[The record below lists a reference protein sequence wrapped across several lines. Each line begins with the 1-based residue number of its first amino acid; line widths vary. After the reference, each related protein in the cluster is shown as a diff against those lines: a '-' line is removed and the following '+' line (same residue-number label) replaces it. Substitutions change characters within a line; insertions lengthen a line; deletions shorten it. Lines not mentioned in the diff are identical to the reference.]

1 MPRTKKAKPEP
12 ARQAELSPYVANGSP
27 GEVLTLA
34 EAAVYLRLPE
44 ADVIGLVNSQGLP
57 GRVVGGEFRFLKA
70 AIQQWLSLGS
80 PTPVGRKS
88 AQLEAAGAFK
98 DDPDLLG
105 IVEDIY
111 RKRGRPITEDGSY
124 NLLHGL
130 ESGSN
135 RK

>member
-1 MPRTKKAKPEP
+1 MPRAKKTKPEP
-12 ARQAELSPYVANGSP
+12 VRQAELSPHVANGSP
-27 GEVLTLA
+27 VEVLTLA

-44 ADVIGLVNSQGLP
+44 ADVIELVHSQCLP

-70 AIQQWLSLGS
+70 AIQQWLSMGS
-80 PTPVGRKS
+80 PTRAARKS

-105 IVEDIY
+105 IVENIY
-111 RKRGRPITEDGSY
+111 RQRGRPITEDGSY
-124 NLLHGL
+124 NLLHDL